1 MPLTFLR
8 RVYVGRLLIGL
19 RRVYEMCMAQT
30 HSPWLMFVAALGAVA
45 CSDGYSADP
54 PDKFEC
60 TVTLSPGDDDQAA
73 LQGAF
78 IDAKSGDI
86 ICLKKGTYKLD
97 GQLSLAQENVVV
109 RGEEGTLL
117 DFTGQTTGA
126 NGIELSADHDTLDTL
141 HIQNT
146 KGDGVR
152 ATQVDYPTIRNVH
165 VEWTGG
171 PKTTSRVT

>member
-1 MPLTFLR
+1 MT
-8 RVYVGRLLIGL
+8 
-19 RRVYEMCMAQT
+19 QT
-30 HSPWLMFVAALGAVA
+30 HLPWLAVALALSGVA

-54 PDKFEC
+54 PGKSDAC
-60 TVTLSPGDDDQAA
+60 SVTLSAGDDDQSA

-78 IDAKSGDI
+78 IDAKSGDT
-86 ICLKKGTYKLD
+86 ICLKKGTYKLE

-109 RGEEGTLL
+109 RGEQGTLL
-117 DFTGQTTGA
+117 DFSGQTSGA

-152 ATQVDYPTIRNVH
+152 ATQVDHPVIRNVH
-165 VEWTGG
+165 A
-171 PKTTSRVT
+171 PAKARIKRHRSNRATTKRIRG